1 MWGPVFTCSQGLVGV
16 PARQHSPRLLG
27 PGVTTCGGWTI
38 TEHGCRSLAPGTSPA
53 VGFVQPGR
61 LESHSVPRF
70 GTHSAT
76 NDKNL
81 LSQALLTPRNPQA
94 TAGVDR
100 EAAPSG
106 LALPGILVTTRPPRL
121 QPSRQGRRKDVAAVS
136 FVKTKPSQ
144 PFLHPH
150 MPPSTL
156 PTSVWHREAGTRV
169 SLWAGTK
176 LPGGK
181 GGVRWGVDG
190 VGP

>member
-81 LSQALLTPRNPQA
+81 LSQVPHTKKPAGDRWCGQGGSAFRTGIAGYLGYN
-94 TAGVDR
+94 TA
-100 EAAPSG
+100 
-106 LALPGILVTTRPPRL
+106 PRL